1 MTDHFDFVHLMAY
14 DMHGSWESKTGHH
27 ALAHEISL
35 DDRSEG
41 TTNIEWVIRKWI
53 SLGADPAKLS
63 LGSVSLEFSN
73 FLWFY

>member
-27 ALAHEISL
+27 ALAHEISF

-41 TTNIEWVIRKWI
+41 TTNIEWVIRKC
-53 SLGADPAKLS
+53 
-63 LGSVSLEFSN
+63 
-73 FLWFY
+73 

>member
-1 MTDHFDFVHLMAY
+1 MAY

-27 ALAHEISL
+27 ALSHKMPS

-41 TTNIEWVIRKWI
+41 TTNIEWIIEKWI

-63 LGSVSLEFSN
+63 LGSLSIFLKKFLRFS
-73 FLWFY
+73 FRFGCLWAII